1 MIETVKKF
9 NNFTWYHVSN
19 LTAEDNQILVGEH
32 RLTAKIIGYAID
44 YNESVRMAY
53 DVDADESL
61 MVIDVISYRHDV
73 VETRPI
79 GLLFAH
85 GDLYTFSHSVTD
97 YIKTVMLDPK
107 NRLHPD
113 NDKNLNAID
122 FAMTGL
128 RALMTRYVSQVT
140 EINRNRR
147 VIQEQLGHQ
156 HKRTTKQM
164 NDLLRLQTQM
174 IYIQNSLANN
184 HVMINEFK
192 QDFKAKLSHVE
203 VEHIDDVRIEI
214 GQAEHMADIAIAV
227 INSVSDAYG
236 NLSNR
241 DLNWTMKVLTVYSI
255 VLTVPT
261 IVSGFYGEN
270 VKWLP
275 FADTQDGWWITLVIT
290 LFFMA
295 IVSLILALS
304 GFFRK

>member
-1 MIETVKKF
+1 MIEPVRKY

-19 LTAEDNQILVGEH
+19 LTTEDNQILVNEH
-32 RLTAKIIGYAID
+32 QLTNEIIGYAVD
-44 YNESVRMAY
+44 HNEAVRMEY
-53 DVDADESL
+53 DNEADESL
-61 MVIDVISYRHDV
+61 MVIDVISYHEST

-79 GLLFAH
+79 GILFAH

-97 YIKTVMLDPK
+97 YIQAVLLDPK
-107 NRLHPD
+107 NRQKREND
-113 NDKNLNAID
+113 NEISAID
-122 FAMTGL
+122 FVMTGL
-128 RALMTRYVSQVT
+128 YSLMTRYVAQVS
-140 EINRNRR
+140 EINRKRR
-147 VIQEQLGHQ
+147 VIQTQLGR

-164 NDLLRLQTQM
+164 NDLLRLQTQT

-184 HVMINEFK
+184 HVMLDAFK
-192 QDFKAKLSHVE
+192 QDFKTEVAHFE
-203 VEHIDDVRIEI
+203 VEHIDDVCVEV
-214 GQAEHMADIAIAV
+214 GQAEHMADLAMAV

-275 FADTQDGWWITLVIT
+275 FATSQDGWWISIVIT
-290 LFFMA
+290 LLLMA
-295 IVSLILALS
+295 IVSLVLALS
-304 GFFRK
+304 GFFRR